1 MAPPSRDETE
11 RRLDRLAGSGQ
22 GSGGGLPLPDLFSA
36 LLNEVLD
43 SSPVTTER
51 MTEIASSVLNFKEQA
66 VFATWPSWQA
76 LTADVLAQIESRGI
90 LDREDSGWTVGPN
103 LVTGRRLEIIPARPG
118 KGSKP
123 DGVTVW
129 TRAEREQRSSAH
141 HAIRTFGELDAEIAQ
156 RGSRRVTT
164 ARKELIF
171 ESIRQLG
178 DLRDFFP
185 VLLDEQGNV
194 VDGRHRREI
203 DPDWPASRMRVPAEQ
218 RVAAAAAA
226 NRTNAWSERDWKTL
240 LEKVTETTGR
250 KTEAVRTLIRLAL
263 LEDASRSDREIG
275 RLVGCS
281 QTTVGQVRRDLE
293 ETDQI
298 GQFDRKGGRGITTGT
313 PNNHSDRWVREETVE
328 AVTRE
333 AQRRLE
339 AGEPTDF
346 RELADRFGVGRPFA
360 QQRIAVAKDRVEQ
373 AARRPEAEAPEPS
386 ASSWRSGPA
395 VSPADLMQRIS
406 HLLKRWE
413 GESDDTASELEEL
426 EALRREIDGRIE
438 ALRR

>member
-1 MAPPSRDETE
+1 MARPSRDEKE

-43 SSPVTTER
+43 SAPVTTRR
-51 MTEIASSVLNFKEQA
+51 MTQIASSVLSFKEQA
-66 VFATWPSWQA
+66 VFATWPSWEA
-76 LTADVLAQIESRGI
+76 LTADVLSQMESRRI
-90 LDREDSGWTVGPN
+90 ISREDVGWTPGPN
-103 LVTGRRLEIIPARPG
+103 LATGRRVEIIPARPG

-141 HAIRTFGELDAEIAQ
+141 HAIRTFGELDAEIAR

-164 ARKELIF
+164 ARKELIL

-178 DLRDFFP
+178 DLRDYFP
-185 VLLDEQGNV
+185 VLLDQQDNV

-203 DPDWPASRMRVPAEQ
+203 DPEWPASRIRVPAEQ

-240 LEKVTETTGR
+240 LDKVTETTGR

-281 QTTVGQVRRDLE
+281 QTTVGPVRRDLE

-298 GQFDRKGGRGITTGT
+298 GQFDRKGGRGVTTGT
-313 PNNHSDRWVREETVE
+313 RNSHSDRWAPEETIE

-346 RELADRFGVGRPFA
+346 RELASRFGVGRPFA

-373 AARRPEAEAPEPS
+373 AARQSQAEAPTP
-386 ASSWRSGPA
+386 P

-406 HLLKRWE
+406 LLLKRWE
-413 GESDDTASELEEL
+413 DTSGDPASELEEL
-426 EALRREIDGRIE
+426 EALRREIDERIE

>member
-1 MAPPSRDETE
+1 MAQSSRDETE

-36 LLNEVLD
+36 QLNEVLD
-43 SSPVTTER
+43 SAPVTTER
-51 MTEIASSVLNFKEQA
+51 MTEIASSVLSFKEQA
-66 VFATWPSWQA
+66 VFATWPSWEA
-76 LTADVLAQIESRGI
+76 LTADVLAQMESRKI
-90 LDREDSGWTVGPN
+90 ISREDSGWTAGPN

-129 TRAEREQRSSAH
+129 TRAERGQRSSAH
-141 HAIRTFGELDAEIAQ
+141 HAIRTFAELDAEIAQ

-164 ARKELIF
+164 ARKELIL

-178 DLRDFFP
+178 DLRDYFP

-203 DPDWPASRMRVPAEQ
+203 DPEWPASRMKVPAEQ

-240 LEKVTETTGR
+240 LDKVTETTGR
-250 KTEAVRTLIRLAL
+250 KTEAVRILIRLAL

-298 GQFDRKGGRGITTGT
+298 GQFERKGGRGVTTGT
-313 PNNHSDRWVREETVE
+313 PNSHSDRWTPEDTIE

-346 RELADRFGVGRPFA
+346 RELASRFGVGRPLA

-373 AARRPEAEAPEPS
+373 AARQSQAKAPIPP
-386 ASSWRSGPA
+386 ADLRWPGPPA
-395 VSPADLMQRIS
+395 SPAELMQRIS
-406 HLLKRWE
+406 LLLKRWE
-413 GESDDTASELEEL
+413 GESDDLASELEEL
-426 EALRREIDGRIE
+426 EALRREIDERIE
-438 ALRR
+438 ALRQ

>member
-1 MAPPSRDETE
+1 MARPSRDETE

-36 LLNEVLD
+36 LLNEILD
-43 SSPVTTER
+43 SAPVTTER
-51 MTEIASSVLNFKEQA
+51 MTEIASSVLSFKEQA
-66 VFATWPSWQA
+66 VFATWPSWEA
-76 LTADVLAQIESRGI
+76 LTEDVLQQIESRSI
-90 LDREDSGWTVGPN
+90 ISREEAGWTTGPN
-103 LVTGRRLEIIPARPG
+103 LVTGRRLEIIPARPR

-164 ARKELIF
+164 ARKELIQ
-171 ESIRQLG
+171 ESIRRLG
-178 DLRDFFP
+178 DLRDYFP

-203 DPDWPASRMRVPAEQ
+203 DPDWPASRMRVPADQ

-240 LEKVTETTGR
+240 LDKVTETTGR
-250 KTEAVRTLIRLAL
+250 KTEAVRTLIGLAL
-263 LEDASRSDREIG
+263 REDASRSDREIG
-275 RLVGCS
+275 RLVGCDHK
-281 QTTVGQVRRDLE
+281 TVTAVRRELE
-293 ETDQI
+293 ETGEI
-298 GQFDRKGGRGITTGT
+298 PQFEAKGGRGVTAGT
-313 PNNHSDRWVREETVE
+313 PSGHSDRWVPEDTVE
-328 AVTRE
+328 AITQE

-346 RELADRFGVGRPFA
+346 RELAKRFGVGGPFA

-373 AARRPEAEAPEPS
+373 AARRSEVEATEPP
-386 ASSWRSGPA
+386 AAVRRSGPPI
-395 VSPADLMQRIS
+395 SPADLMQRIS

-413 GESDDTASELEEL
+413 GESGDPASELEEL
-426 EALRREIDGRIE
+426 EALRREIDERIE